1 MVVTPD
7 KWMLLITRPF
17 ASSQFSTG
25 YIGSMTPGF
34 QYVHAGNSAE
44 FTVVSEAPFLVERGF
59 PRFRAKL
66 PNSFKEGGACE
77 ETLRWRVDATRRVAD
92 YLRRDQVWSPAAIDL
107 SDLESFDGYRPSR
120 VIW

>member
-1 MVVTPD
+1 MDALDHPSFCIIPIQHGVHRIDDAWV
-7 KWMLLITRPF
+7 
-17 ASSQFSTG
+17 
-25 YIGSMTPGF
+25 F